1 MNLNEDATLSE
12 CLLYYIKEGLTK
24 VGSPDAPNPQDIQLV
39 GSHILKEHCHFENVK
54 GVVKLV
60 PRPSAI
66 CFVNGKK
73 IESSV
78 TLKTGSRVILG
89 KNHVFRFNHP
99 EQARELT
106 AAQIASPSD
115 EAEADQRIDW
125 DFAHEELMAKQG
137 IDLKAEMAKKL
148 KEIEDQWRK
157 DKEEANQAFQ
167 QERKKYEDQI
177 ESLQKQV
184 MEQSMTMSMY
194 SSMTPDEF
202 NHEEDVFVNPIF
214 EAEPCH
220 WSDHE
225 YELASWA
232 FGRWRRH
239 QFTSL
244 RDDLWGNAVFLK
256 EANAISVELK
266 KRVQFQFV
274 LLTDTLYSPLP
285 SGEYFFPIIESL
297 WTFSCNFNV
306 RRPRHRSRS
315 GRRRRFSRAS
325 HSGSRRGSG
334 YQKWSHSLLEHR
346 KTSVSILK
354 EALACT
360 LRQFCTFLGISHHH
374 HHYAISQRLELMR
387 HIYNGEEGDFT
398 DLSGLGP
405 DHTIKKLEQSTLATL
420 PPRCVFSCLNQNMC
434 VGELTEKLI

>member
-1 MNLNEDATLSE
+1 MNEDATLSE
-12 CLLYYIKEGLTK
+12 CLLYYLKEGITK
-24 VGSPDAPNPQDIQLV
+24 VGSPDANNPQDIQLV
-39 GSHILKEHCHFENVK
+39 GAHIQSEHCHFENSK

-60 PRPSAI
+60 PRPNAI
-66 CFVNGKK
+66 CFVNGRKVQDNP
-73 IESSV
+73 I

-99 EQARELT
+99 EQARELS
-106 AAQIASPSD
+106 AREVGSSLGS
-115 EAEADQRIDW
+115 AENQVKEKQVDW

-202 NHEEDVFVNPIF
+202 NHDEDVFVNPIF
-214 EAEPCH
+214 EAESCA

-225 YELASWA
+225 FEVASWT
-232 FGRWRRH
+232 FGRWRHH

-274 LLTDTLYSPLP
+274 LLTETLYSPLP
-285 SGEYFFPIIESL
+285 TG
-297 WTFSCNFNV
+297 
-306 RRPRHRSRS
+306 
-315 GRRRRFSRAS
+315 A
-325 HSGSRRGSG
+325 
-334 YQKWSHSLLEHR
+334 
-346 KTSVSILK
+346 
-354 EALACT
+354 
-360 LRQFCTFLGISHHH
+360 
-374 HHYAISQRLELMR
+374 
-387 HIYNGEEGDFT
+387 
-398 DLSGLGP
+398 
-405 DHTIKKLEQSTLATL
+405 
-420 PPRCVFSCLNQNMC
+420 
-434 VGELTEKLI
+434 